1 MSDPHGTGGGWDQD
15 ISIRGLMAFTIAL
28 VGLMVVAGVLMW
40 LLSDQLREAR
50 VAADPPLPKLPEAR
64 QPYEIK
70 GPRLQADPVAEMTA
84 LRAADEESLNR
95 WEWVDESNGVAR
107 VSIERAMELVV
118 EQRSARGEE
127 EGP

>member
-1 MSDPHGTGGGWDQD
+1 MSDSHGSGGWDQD
-15 ISIRGLMAFTIAL
+15 ISLRGLIVFVIAL
-28 VGLMVVAGVLMW
+28 VGLMVAAGVLMW
-40 LLSDQLREAR
+40 LMSTKLREAR

-70 GPRLQADPVAEMTA
+70 GPRLQPDPAAEMAT

-95 WEWVDESNGVAR
+95 WEWVDENNGVAR
-107 VSIERAMELVV
+107 VPIERAMELLV

-127 EGP
+127 DGS